1 MLISFRYSCH
11 ERLGE
16 LLNILRNMLE
26 KYPALRSPAV
36 INSASYL
43 VVQLKDFAE
52 QVHTV

>member
-1 MLISFRYSCH
+1 
-11 ERLGE
+11 
-16 LLNILRNMLE
+16 MLE

-52 QVHTV
+52 QVCNFVWEFLKRFGGKL